1 MSDTRQ
7 QTPDTNHAPD
17 AVSTNSPQPPHGP
30 SADKR
35 HQLTVPTPVP
45 SDRVH
50 DHIVE
55 ALDSVDAESRVA
67 VFDAAV
73 TSDVPTTIVRCQPGT
88 AKYILTQA
96 NADSM
101 NSSETLSRGEVVNRL
116 KEILTTQDRDAVGEF
131 YTKSSIGPGA
141 GTLSAQY

>member
-1 MSDTRQ
+1 
-7 QTPDTNHAPD
+7 
-17 AVSTNSPQPPHGP
+17 
-30 SADKR
+30 
-35 HQLTVPTPVP
+35 
-45 SDRVH
+45 VH
-50 DHIVE
+50 DHIVA

-88 AKYILTQA
+88 AKYILTQV

-116 KEILTTQDRDAVGEF
+116 KEILTTQDRDVVGEF
-131 YTKSSIGPGA
+131 YTKSSIGPGT